1 VNGEGIFKRRC
12 SKTTIWEDDMKRLI
26 GRLVSVAALLVLAQG
41 VHAQDQL
48 VPAGTLLQCTMNEP
62 NFSSKTAAIGDP
74 VLCHLRTTTEFGRPM
89 FPRGSMLGGHLEADK
104 DPGHF
109 VGKGSLKITFDRVIL
124 PNGDLPVPAKV
135 IAARG
140 YKVDKQGAIDG
151 KGHATRDVVEWLF
164 PPLWPWKV
172 VSLPARGPYP
182 ALKGEEPLQLR
193 LMDDIVIPR
202 SLAVLHPD
210 RPPYADQSSYHPDGT
225 IHAMQLAAAQTQVL
239 PRTTN
244 VSQPAPLVATPATL
258 QTPTSPSVPAG
269 GQRYTML
276 VLNTNQVI
284 AVAKFHREG
293 DLLIITDAQG
303 VTGSL
308 DIDTVDFRRTSEMTN
323 NVRSTEP
330 SSPAVNLTRQ
340 LN

>member
-1 VNGEGIFKRRC
+1 
-12 SKTTIWEDDMKRLI
+12 MKRLI
-26 GRLVSVAALLVLAQG
+26 GMLVSAAALLVLAQG

-62 NFSSKTAAIGDP
+62 NFSSKTAAVGDP
-74 VLCHLRTTTEFGRPM
+74 VLCHLKTTTEFGRPM
-89 FPRGSMLGGHLEADK
+89 FPRGSMLGGHLESDK

-109 VGKGSLKITFDRVIL
+109 VGKGNLKITFDRVIL

-151 KGHATRDVVEWLF
+151 KGHATRDIVEWMF

-210 RPPYADQSSYHPDGT
+210 RPPYADQSGYRPDGT
-225 IHAMQLAAAQTQVL
+225 IHAMQLAAAQTQL
-239 PRTTN
+239 LSRNTT
-244 VSQPAPLVATPATL
+244 QPAALTATHAVL
-258 QTPTSPSVPAG
+258 QTSTLPSVPAG
-269 GQRYTML
+269 SQRYTML

-308 DIDTVDFRRTSEMTN
+308 DINSVDFRRTSEVTN
-323 NVRSTEP
+323 NVRFTEP
-330 SSPAVNLTRQ
+330 PAAQAPAVNLTRQ